1 MYYKTKKMIV
11 LAAMC
16 AIAYVVMLVG
26 RINVV
31 LFLKYDPKDVI
42 IAMGGFMF
50 GPLSAVIIS
59 VLVSFLEMLTASD
72 TAWWGLIMNIISSC
86 SFAAVASLIYKKKHT
101 FAGAVTGLLTGW
113 LFTSGIMMLWN
124 YLVTPIYMGIAREV
138 VAGMLLPYFLPFNLL
153 KGGVN
158 TVLTLLLY
166 KPVVTALRKSHLL
179 PESGAKTTQKPQ
191 KQ

>member
-72 TAWWGLIMNIISSC
+72 TAWWGLIMNIISS
-86 SFAAVASLIYKKKHT
+86 
-101 FAGAVTGLLTGW
+101 
-113 LFTSGIMMLWN
+113 
-124 YLVTPIYMGIAREV
+124 
-138 VAGMLLPYFLPFNLL
+138 
-153 KGGVN
+153 
-158 TVLTLLLY
+158 
-166 KPVVTALRKSHLL
+166 
-179 PESGAKTTQKPQ
+179 
-191 KQ
+191 